1 MATQARSNRFSSELP
16 TDIDVIINELGE
28 LDHLDLLGVDLD
40 VTRRDLDRFKRGA
53 LNDFDRTATRGERV
67 VGLLHE
73 RLKNSVT
80 DQVLERILVNGD
92 EYPKAEINGL
102 VETTLR
108 HVAQKHYETSSN
120 TDKGYSPLSDL
131 SNPKNP
137 LSDTLSLAEKEYIVG
152 SLASL
157 SEGNQQAIAQ
167 SLSRAKRLRS
177 LPFNATLSLIDTAT
191 KHFAVDAKVTGL
203 PYDHINSNHFPD
215 ALNPALQKGSPSDV
229 EMIMGYVENSRHFAK
244 LPLEFDAIRNQLD
257 KADAALPDGVSG
269 RIKLATLHQVL
280 ENATFDL
287 LNPSSSGQILSVDM
301 AQDAR
306 NGLYDVAKTHYN
318 MSSTAE
324 SFIPTY
330 SMHTSLTHAP
340 LPDSL
345 SANQYNAIAAST
357 SHLSHGARQYVAA
370 NLVDQKSQPNFDFNK
385 SIDVIQRSLQA
396 FDGAIAHIGMQKPSN
411 ALARFNND
419 IQSVVGVVGTMD
431 SPAVNA
437 AHTQTNNP
445 SPSSAAVPDKPSP
458 VPPSALVN
466 ELMTI
471 VRTQNFN
478 SASKLDLDATQDALA
493 RFDSRI
499 APDTTKP
506 LRMSLLHHELES
518 MAVKNTKKEFAGK
531 TEIHGS
537 ENPAYE
543 AAMKATKNESFY
555 TAREH
560 YDKALTDTKAKQKG
574 FIRFVARGN
583 DGHLK
588 KAPFPNAISTQE
600 HDTFLKTMKDFT
612 QGQKQLIA
620 SSVRDL
626 TEETKGTKPEL
637 VAPTIKAALA
647 TFDKAYRHASPN
659 NYIDSVA
666 DFDIRHTLVESSK
679 NKGTKPPNN
688 APISTKSGSK
698 PANTAT
704 KYDFGDSYANTMLD
718 GISKEGVDLKKMYN
732 DPKSTTDMLYNG
744 TKNLLRN
751 IDMLS
756 GHAAHLTQSNQGD
769 EKHLGLIGT
778 ALNRVGD
785 IKDSLSRDAG
795 RKGFL
800 NEAGNI
806 SLNANFEHTQS
817 GIDNAIKLTESSQE
831 LNNESSLTDSVRPIN
846 N

>member
-1 MATQARSNRFSSELP
+1 MATQARANRFSSELP

-40 VTRRDLDRFKRGA
+40 VTRRDLDRFKHGA

-80 DQVLERILVNGD
+80 DQVLEKTLVNGSD
-92 EYPKAEINGL
+92 YPKAEINGL
-102 VETTLR
+102 VEKTLQ

-120 TDKGYSPLSDL
+120 ADKGYSPLSDL
-131 SNPKNP
+131 SNPKTP
-137 LSDTLSLAEKEYIVG
+137 LSNTLSLGEKEYIVD

-167 SLSRAKRLRS
+167 SLSKAKRLRE
-177 LPFNATLSLIDTAT
+177 LPFNATLTLIDTAT
-191 KHFAVDAKVTGL
+191 KNFSVDAKITGL
-203 PYDHINSNHFPD
+203 PYDHIGSNHFPD
-215 ALNPALQKGSPSDV
+215 ALNPALQKGLPSDV
-229 EMIMGYVENSRHFAK
+229 QMIMGHVENSRHFAK

-269 RIKLATLHQVL
+269 RIRLATLHQVL
-280 ENATFDL
+280 EDTTFDL
-287 LNPSSSGQILSVDM
+287 LNPNSSGQILSVDM
-301 AQDAR
+301 AQDAH
-306 NGLYDVAKTHYN
+306 NGLYDVAKAHYN
-318 MSSTAE
+318 VSPTAE

-345 SANQYNAIAAST
+345 SADQYNAITSST
-357 SHLSHGARQYVAA
+357 GHLSHGARQYVAA
-370 NLVDQKSQPNFDFNK
+370 NLIDQKDEPDFDFKK

-396 FDGAIAHIGMQKPSN
+396 FDGAMTHIGAQKPSN
-411 ALARFNND
+411 TLARFHND
-419 IQSVVGVVGTMD
+419 IQSVVGAID
-431 SPAVNA
+431 SPAVNSTP
-437 AHTQTNNP
+437 TQTNNP
-445 SPSSAAVPDKPSP
+445 NLSNTVVPDNVSP
-458 VPPSALVN
+458 VEPSALVD
-466 ELMTI
+466 ELITI
-471 VRTQNFN
+471 VKTQNFN
-478 SASKLDLDATQDALA
+478 SASKLGLDTTRDALA
-493 RFDSRI
+493 LFDSRI
-499 APDTTKP
+499 APDTAKP
-506 LRMSLLHHELES
+506 LRMSLLHHELEN
-518 MAVKNTKKEFAGK
+518 MAVRNTKSEFAGK
-531 TEIHGS
+531 TEIGGS
-537 ENPAYE
+537 ANPAYE
-543 AAMKATKNESFY
+543 AAMKAAKNESFY

-560 YDKALTDTKAKQKG
+560 YDKALTDTNAKQKG

-637 VAPTIKAALA
+637 VAPTIKATLA
-647 TFDKAYRHASPN
+647 IFDKAYRHASPN

-679 NKGTKPPNN
+679 NKGAKPPNN

-718 GISKEGVDLKKMYN
+718 GISKEGADLKKMYN

-744 TKNLLRN
+744 TKNLLKN

-785 IKDSLSRDAG
+785 IKDGLSRDAG

-831 LNNESSLTDSVRPIN
+831 LNNESSLTDSMRPIN